1 MAKYSGLAFN
11 FWRPDFAR
19 LFQQLNLSAQDR
31 SE

>member
-19 LFQQLNLSAQDR
+19 LSEQLDLRAQDR